1 MPPARFELTAPG
13 LGILC
18 SILLSYGGTG
28 AHVVVLLPSKVGI
41 SLLSSFVKTGQSSFP
56 SAPSVVHLMSFPRS
70 RFFFAAA
77 VSAVLIL
84 GCTASESPL
93 SISLY
98 NPKTGVQ
105 RTCSAKESSSKD
117 VSALSNAVETCAKQ
131 LEARGF
137 VRGDSR

>member
-1 MPPARFELTAPG
+1 MLYPTELRG
-13 LGILC
+13 HKSHYVIL
-18 SILLSYGGTG
+18 SSKLLS
-28 AHVVVLLPSKVGI
+28 
-41 SLLSSFVKTGQSSFP
+41 SLLSSFLETGQIFN
-56 SAPSVVHLMSFPRS
+56 LMDMIHRKLFLS
-70 RFFFAAA
+70 RQVFYVATIL
-77 VSAVLIL
+77 VVLISA
-84 GCTASESPL
+84 CTASDSPL

-137 VRGDSR
+137 VRSDNR

>member
-1 MPPARFELTAPG
+1 MREFQR

-18 SILLSYGGTG
+18 SILLSYGSRR
-28 AHVVVLLPSKVGI
+28 AALSYCFALKPVP
-41 SLLSSFVKTGQSSFP
+41 SLLLSFGRGLKSSFP
-56 SAPSVVHLMSFPRS
+56 SATSMGYLS
-70 RFFFAAA
+70 RFLRSPIFLAGAAAA
-77 VSAVLIL
+77 VLFLS
-84 GCTASESPL
+84 CTASNSPL
-93 SISLY
+93 SIVLY

-137 VRGDSR
+137 VRSDNR